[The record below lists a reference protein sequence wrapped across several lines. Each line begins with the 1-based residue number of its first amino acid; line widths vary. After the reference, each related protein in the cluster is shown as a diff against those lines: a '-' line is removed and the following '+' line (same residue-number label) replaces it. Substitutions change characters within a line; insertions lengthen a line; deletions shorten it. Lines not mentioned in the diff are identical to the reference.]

1 MNTEENAGF
10 DEEDVTALK
19 FPKEF
24 ENEDTLLNVEVA
36 LLLESRK
43 KQNDKGGQIIL
54 K

>member
-1 MNTEENAGF
+1 MNNEDIHGF

-43 KQNDKGGQIIL
+43 KQNDTD
-54 K
+54 